1 LQHDIGKPPS
11 NPWRVLFLLF
21 LANLLNFFDRTIP
34 AILNEPIRHEW
45 DLNDLQLGIIAAA
58 FTVVYAVAGLPL
70 GRLADRGSR
79 KKVMGWGIAVW
90 SGFTAA
96 NAFAWSF
103 GSFLVARMGVGVG
116 EASYA
121 PAASSLIGDLFP
133 AERRSRALG
142 IFMLGLP
149 MGLMLAFFTVGPMVA
164 AFGDW
169 RAPFVVAALPG
180 LVLAAMMFLVREP
193 ERGAS
198 EKVRGA
204 GAAGAST
211 AVGEHTAAV
220 ESTAAVENVEG
231 VRLAAAKAAV
241 AGPMRSVLGTRT
253 ILWLILSGIT
263 VNFSA
268 YAGNGFLVP
277 MIQRYFGLELT
288 AAAVTTGF
296 IVGVTGLVGLTAGG
310 WVADAVYQ
318 RSERGRLV
326 FGAGSLVAAALAT
339 AAALASGRESVAL
352 FAALFGLGWLAQ
364 YSYYT
369 SVYPAIQDVVEPR
382 LRATAVALYFAGM
395 YLLGGAFGP
404 VVVGGLSDALARS
417 AMAAAGATEMTDAFR
432 AVGLHDAMFLIP
444 VTLLLTAVFVFLASR
459 SFAADARRMQGRLA
473 ESARGTG

>member
-1 LQHDIGKPPS
+1 MLHISERQTS
-11 NPWRVLFLLF
+11 NGWRVLALLF

-34 AILNEPIRHEW
+34 AILNEPIRIEW
-45 DLNDLQLGIIAAA
+45 GLNDLQLGIIAAA
-58 FTVVYAVAGLPL
+58 FTVIYAVAGLPL

-79 KKVMGWGIAVW
+79 KKVIGWGVAVW
-90 SGFTAA
+90 SAFTAA
-96 NAFAWSF
+96 NALAWNF

-142 IFMLGLP
+142 TFMLGLP
-149 MGLMLAFFTVGPMVA
+149 AGLIAAFFTVGPLVA

-180 LVLAAMMFLVREP
+180 FAVAGLMFLIREP
-193 ERGAS
+193 ARGAS

-204 GAAGAST
+204 
-211 AVGEHTAAV
+211 
-220 ESTAAVENVEG
+220 NVD
-231 VRLAAAKAAV
+231 V
-241 AGPMRSVLGTRT
+241 ADPIRTVLRSRT
-253 ILWLILSGIT
+253 ILWIILSGIT

-296 IVGVTGLVGLTAGG
+296 IVGVTGLVGLTVGG
-310 WVADAVYQ
+310 WVADKIYT

-326 FGAGSLVAAALAT
+326 FGAASLVVAALAT
-339 AAALASGRESVAL
+339 AAGLASGRQSVTL

-369 SVYPAIQDVVEPR
+369 SVYPAIQDVIEPR
-382 LRATAVALYFAGM
+382 LRATAVAVYFAGM

-417 AMAAAGATEMTDAFR
+417 AMAAAGASEMTDAFR
-432 AVGLHDAMFLIP
+432 AVGLHDAMYLIP
-444 VTLLLTAVFVFLASR
+444 VALLVTAVFVFLASR
-459 SFAADARRMQGRLA
+459 SFAADSLGMQQRLA
-473 ESARGTG
+473 AGTRGPLEAS

>member
-1 LQHDIGKPPS
+1 LSIGKQAS

-45 DLNDLQLGIIAAA
+45 GLNDLQLGIIAAA
-58 FTVVYAVAGLPL
+58 FTVIYAVAGLPL

-79 KKVMGWGIAVW
+79 KRVMGWGIAVW

-121 PAASSLIGDLFP
+121 PAANSLIGDLFP
-133 AERRSRALG
+133 SERRSRALG

-180 LVLAAMMFLVREP
+180 LVLAALMFLIREP

-198 EKVRGA
+198 EKVRGVGPGSA
-204 GAAGAST
+204 GAAAG
-211 AVGEHTAAV
+211 
-220 ESTAAVENVEG
+220 
-231 VRLAAAKAAV
+231 AAAGGSPEGAGVEAAKV
-241 AGPMRSVLGTRT
+241 PAAGPVRTVLGTRT

-310 WVADAVYQ
+310 WVADAVYK

-326 FGAGSLVAAALAT
+326 FGAGSLVAAAIAT
-339 AAALASGRESVAL
+339 AAALASGRGSVTL

-369 SVYPAIQDVVEPR
+369 SVYPAIQDVIEPR

-417 AMAAAGATEMTDAFR
+417 AMAAAGVSEMTDAFR

-444 VTLLLTAVFVFLASR
+444 VTLLLTAVFVLLASR

-473 ESARGTG
+473 EGGPGTPEAV

>member
-1 LQHDIGKPPS
+1 MIHHGETPPS
-11 NPWRVLFLLF
+11 NPWRVLALLF

-45 DLNDLQLGIIAAA
+45 GLNDLQLGIIAAA
-58 FTVVYAVAGLPL
+58 FTVIYAVAGVPL

-79 KKVMGWGIAVW
+79 TKVMGWGIALW
-90 SGFTAA
+90 SAFTAA

-121 PAASSLIGDLFP
+121 PASSSLIGDLFP
-133 AERRSRALG
+133 ANQRSRALG

-149 MGLMLAFFTVGPMVA
+149 MGLMLAFFTIGPLVA

-180 LVLAAMMFLVREP
+180 LLLAALMFLVREP

-204 GAAGAST
+204 R
-211 AVGEHTAAV
+211 AAV
-220 ESTAAVENVEG
+220 PAADPI
-231 VRLAAAKAAV
+231 RT
-241 AGPMRSVLGTRT
+241 VLRTRT
-253 ILWLILSGIT
+253 ILWIILSGIT

-277 MIQRYFGLELT
+277 MIQRYFGLPLT

-310 WVADAVYQ
+310 WVADRIYA
-318 RSERGRLV
+318 RSEHGRLV
-326 FGAGSLVAAALAT
+326 YGAGSLVVAAVAT
-339 AAALASGRESVAL
+339 AAALASGRASLTL

-364 YSYYT
+364 YGYYT
-369 SVYPAIQDVVEPR
+369 SVYPAIQDVIEPR

-404 VVVGGLSDALARS
+404 VVVGGLSDALAGT
-417 AMAAAGATEMTDAFR
+417 AMAAAGAGEMTDAFR

-444 VTLLLTAVFVFLASR
+444 VALLLTALFVFLASR
-459 SFAADARRMQGRLA
+459 SFAADSRRMQARLG
-473 ESARGTG
+473 EGARLGGS

>member
-1 LQHDIGKPPS
+1 MEHRIAKPPS

-34 AILNEPIRHEW
+34 AILNEPIRLEW
-45 DLNDLQLGIIAAA
+45 GLNDLQLGIIAAA
-58 FTVVYAVAGLPL
+58 FTVIYAVAGLPL

-79 KKVMGWGIAVW
+79 TRVMGWGIAVW
-90 SGFTAA
+90 SAFTAA

-121 PAASSLIGDLFP
+121 PAANSLIGDLFP

-180 LVLAAMMFLVREP
+180 LLLAALMFLVREP
-193 ERGAS
+193 RRGAS
-198 EKVRGA
+198 ERVRGAEAGAAAGSAEGA
-204 GAAGAST
+204 GAAG
-211 AVGEHTAAV
+211 GE
-220 ESTAAVENVEG
+220 
-231 VRLAAAKAAV
+231 AAA
-241 AGPMRSVLGTRT
+241 GPIRTVLRTRT
-253 ILWLILSGIT
+253 ILWIILSGIA
-263 VNFSA
+263 VNFAA

-277 MIQRYFGLELT
+277 MIQRYFGLDLT

-310 WVADAVYQ
+310 WVADKVYQ

-326 FGAGSLVAAALAT
+326 FGAGSLVVAALAT

-444 VTLLLTAVFVFLASR
+444 VSLLLTAVFVFLASR

-473 ESARGTG
+473 AGG

>member
-1 LQHDIGKPPS
+1 MEDPS
-11 NPWRVLFLLF
+11 ASRSSRPWRVLALLF
-21 LANLLNFFDRTIP
+21 VANLLNFFDRTIP
-34 AILNEPIRHEW
+34 AILNEPIRIQW
-45 DLNDLQLGIIAAA
+45 GLNDFQLGLIAAA
-58 FTVVYAVAGLPL
+58 FTVIYAVAGLPL

-79 KKVMGWGIAVW
+79 RQVMGWGIAVW
-90 SGFTAA
+90 SAFTAA
-96 NAFAWSF
+96 NAYAWSF

-121 PAASSLIGDLFP
+121 PAANSLIGDLFP

-142 IFMLGLP
+142 LFMLGLP
-149 MGLMLAFFTVGPMVA
+149 LGLMAAFFTIGPLVA

-180 LVLAAMMFLVREP
+180 FVVAALMFRIREP
-193 ERGAS
+193 QRGAS
-198 EKVRGA
+198 EKA
-204 GAAGAST
+204 PAAS
-211 AVGEHTAAV
+211 AVSAAAV
-220 ESTAAVENVEG
+220 QPIPAQPIRTIL
-231 VRLAAAKAAV
+231 RT
-241 AGPMRSVLGTRT
+241 PT

-310 WVADAVYQ
+310 WITDLIYK
-318 RSERGRLV
+318 RWPSGRLV
-326 FGAGSLVAAALAT
+326 YGAACLFVAALAI
-339 AAALASGRESVAL
+339 AAALASGRGSVMV
-352 FAALFGLGWLAQ
+352 FAALFGFGWLMQ

-404 VVVGGLSDALARS
+404 VVVGSLSDALAKS
-417 AMAAAGATEMTDAFR
+417 AMREAGALEMTDVFR
-432 AVGLHDAMFLIP
+432 AAGLHDAMYLIP
-444 VTLLLTAVFVFLASR
+444 VTLFLTAILVFLASR
-459 SFAADARRMQGRLA
+459 TFAEDARRMG
-473 ESARGTG
+473 SS

>member
-1 LQHDIGKPPS
+1 MTTDRSAAPPS
-11 NPWRVLFLLF
+11 SPWRVLALLF

-34 AILNEPIRHEW
+34 AILNEPIRIEW
-45 DLNDLQLGIIAAA
+45 GLNDLQLGIIAAA
-58 FTVVYAVAGLPL
+58 FTVIYAVAGLPL

-79 KKVMGWGIAVW
+79 KRVIGWGVAVW
-90 SGFTAA
+90 SAFTAA
-96 NAFAWSF
+96 NALAWNF

-121 PAASSLIGDLFP
+121 PASSSLIGDLFP
-133 AERRSRALG
+133 AKRRSRALG

-149 MGLMLAFFTVGPMVA
+149 AGLIAAFFTVGPLVA

-180 LVLAAMMFLVREP
+180 FVVAGLMFLIREP
-193 ERGAS
+193 ARGAS

-204 GAAGAST
+204 NADVSD
-211 AVGEHTAAV
+211 
-220 ESTAAVENVEG
+220 
-231 VRLAAAKAAV
+231 
-241 AGPMRSVLGTRT
+241 PMRTVLRTRT
-253 ILWLILSGIT
+253 ILWIILSGIT

-310 WVADAVYQ
+310 WLADKVYE

-326 FGAGSLVAAALAT
+326 LGAASLVVAALAT
-339 AAALASGRESVAL
+339 AAGLASGRQSVTL

-364 YSYYT
+364 YGYYT

-382 LRATAVALYFAGM
+382 LRATAVAVYFAGM

-404 VVVGGLSDALARS
+404 VVVGGLSDALASS
-417 AMAAAGATEMTDAFR
+417 AMTAAGASEMTDAFR
-432 AVGLHDAMFLIP
+432 AVGLHDAMYLIP
-444 VTLLLTAVFVFLASR
+444 VALLATAVFVFLASR
-459 SFAADARRMQGRLA
+459 SFAADSLAMQRRLA
-473 ESARGTG
+473 GGARSSGAAG

>member
-1 LQHDIGKPPS
+1 
-11 NPWRVLFLLF
+11 
-21 LANLLNFFDRTIP
+21 
-34 AILNEPIRHEW
+34 
-45 DLNDLQLGIIAAA
+45 
-58 FTVVYAVAGLPL
+58 
-70 GRLADRGSR
+70 
-79 KKVMGWGIAVW
+79 MGWGIAVW

-121 PAASSLIGDLFP
+121 PAASALIGDLFP

-149 MGLMLAFFTVGPMVA
+149 MGLMLAFFTVGPLVA

-180 LVLAAMMFLVREP
+180 LVLAGLMFLIREP

-198 EKVRGA
+198 EKVRDPSTGTASAAAGA
-204 GAAGAST
+204 GAASAT
-211 AVGEHTAAV
+211 V
-220 ESTAAVENVEG
+220 
-231 VRLAAAKAAV
+231 AAA
-241 AGPMRSVLGTRT
+241 GPVRSVLGTRT

-263 VNFSA
+263 VNFAA

-310 WVADAVYQ
+310 WVADAVYR

-326 FGAGSLVAAALAT
+326 FGAGSLVAAAVAT
-339 AAALASGRESVAL
+339 AAALASGRGSVAL
-352 FAALFGLGWLAQ
+352 FAVLFGLGWLAQ

-417 AMAAAGATEMTDAFR
+417 AMTAAGATGMTDAFR

-444 VTLLLTAVFVFLASR
+444 VTLLLTALFVFLASR
-459 SFAADARRMQGRLA
+459 SFAADARRMQDRLA
-473 ESARGTG
+473 AGNA

>member
-1 LQHDIGKPPS
+1 MIHHGETPPS
-11 NPWRVLFLLF
+11 NPWRVLALLF

-34 AILNEPIRHEW
+34 AILNEPIRIEW
-45 DLNDLQLGIIAAA
+45 GLNDLQLGIIAAA
-58 FTVVYAVAGLPL
+58 FTVIYAVAGLPL

-79 KKVMGWGIAVW
+79 KKVIGWGVAVW
-90 SGFTAA
+90 SAFTAA
-96 NAFAWSF
+96 NALAWNF

-133 AERRSRALG
+133 AQRRSRALG

-149 MGLMLAFFTVGPMVA
+149 AGLMAAFFTVGPLVA

-180 LVLAAMMFLVREP
+180 LAVAGLMFLIREP

-204 GAAGAST
+204 
-211 AVGEHTAAV
+211 
-220 ESTAAVENVEG
+220 NVD
-231 VRLAAAKAAV
+231 V
-241 AGPMRSVLGTRT
+241 ADPIRTVLRTRT
-253 ILWLILSGIT
+253 ILWIILSGIT
-263 VNFSA
+263 VNSSA

-310 WVADAVYQ
+310 WVADKIYT

-326 FGAGSLVAAALAT
+326 FGAGSLVVAALAT
-339 AAALASGRESVAL
+339 AAGLDSGRQSVTL
-352 FAALFGLGWLAQ
+352 FAALFGVGWLAQ

-369 SVYPAIQDVVEPR
+369 SVYPAIQDVIEPR
-382 LRATAVALYFAGM
+382 LRATAVAVYFAGM

-404 VVVGGLSDALARS
+404 VVVGGLSDALAGS
-417 AMAAAGATEMTDAFR
+417 AMAAAGASEMTDAFR
-432 AVGLHDAMFLIP
+432 AVGLHDAMYLIP
-444 VTLLLTAVFVFLASR
+444 VALLVTAVFVFLASR
-459 SFAADARRMQGRLA
+459 SFAADSLGMQRRLA
-473 ESARGTG
+473 GGTAGTRAAS

>member
-1 LQHDIGKPPS
+1 MEHRIAKPPS

-34 AILNEPIRHEW
+34 AILNEPIRLEW
-45 DLNDLQLGIIAAA
+45 GLNDLQLGIIAAA
-58 FTVVYAVAGLPL
+58 FTVIYAVAGLPL

-79 KKVMGWGIAVW
+79 ARVMGWGIAVW
-90 SGFTAA
+90 SAFTAA
-96 NAFAWSF
+96 NAYAWSF

-121 PAASSLIGDLFP
+121 PAANSLIGDLFP

-180 LVLAAMMFLVREP
+180 LLLAALMFLVREP
-193 ERGAS
+193 RRGAS
-198 EKVRGA
+198 ERVRGA
-204 GAAGAST
+204 EAGTAEVSAVAAAGAAPT
-211 AVGEHTAAV
+211 AEAPP
-220 ESTAAVENVEG
+220 
-231 VRLAAAKAAV
+231 
-241 AGPMRSVLGTRT
+241 AGPIRTVLHTRT
-253 ILWLILSGIT
+253 ILWIILSGIA

-277 MIQRYFGLELT
+277 MIQRYFGLDLT

-310 WVADAVYQ
+310 WVADKVYQ
-318 RSERGRLV
+318 RSEHGRLV
-326 FGAGSLVAAALAT
+326 FGAGSLVVAALAT

-404 VVVGGLSDALARS
+404 VVVGGLSDALAGS

-444 VTLLLTAVFVFLASR
+444 VSLLLTAVFVFLASR
-459 SFAADARRMQGRLA
+459 SFAADARRMQARLA
-473 ESARGTG
+473 AGG

>member
-1 LQHDIGKPPS
+1 MGLAARLS
-11 NPWRVLFLLF
+11 TPWRVLFLLF

-34 AILNEPIRHEW
+34 AILNEPIRLEW
-45 DLNDLQLGIIAAA
+45 GLDDLQLGIIAAA

-79 KKVMGWGIAVW
+79 TRVMGWGIAVW
-90 SGFTAA
+90 SAFTAA
-96 NAFAWSF
+96 NAAAWSF

-149 MGLMLAFFTVGPMVA
+149 AGLMLAFFSVGPLVA

-180 LVLAAMMFLVREP
+180 FVLAAFLFVLREP

-198 EKVRGA
+198 EKVRA
-204 GAAGAST
+204 AAGA
-211 AVGEHTAAV
+211 E
-220 ESTAAVENVEG
+220 
-231 VRLAAAKAAV
+231 V
-241 AGPMRSVLGTRT
+241 ADPVRSVLRTRT

-263 VNFSA
+263 INFAA

-310 WVADAVYQ
+310 WVADRVYQ

-326 FGAGSLVAAALAT
+326 FGAASLLVAAAAT
-339 AAALASGRESVAL
+339 AAALASGRGSLVL
-352 FAALFGLGWLAQ
+352 FAVLFGLGWLAQ

-404 VVVGGLSDALARS
+404 VVVGGLSDALAES
-417 AMAAAGATEMTDAFR
+417 ARAAAGAPELTDAMR
-432 AVGLHDAMFLIP
+432 ATGLHDALFLVP
-444 VTLLLTAVFVFLASR
+444 VALLLTAVFVFFASR
-459 SFAADARRMQGRLA
+459 TFTADARRMQRRLA
-473 ESARGTG
+473 GEAPMAPAERRGR

>member
-1 LQHDIGKPPS
+1 MPPS
-11 NPWRVLFLLF
+11 SPWRVLALLF

-34 AILNEPIRHEW
+34 AILTEPIRIEW
-45 DLNDLQLGIIAAA
+45 GLNDLQLGIITAA
-58 FTVVYAVAGLPL
+58 FTLVYAVAGLPL
-70 GRLADRGSR
+70 GRLADRSSR
-79 KKVMGWGIAVW
+79 TRVMGWGIAVW
-90 SGFTAA
+90 SAFTAA
-96 NAFAWSF
+96 NAFAWNF

-121 PAASSLIGDLFP
+121 PASNSLIGDLFP

-149 MGLMLAFFTVGPMVA
+149 MGLLLAFFTVGPLVA

-180 LVLAAMMFLVREP
+180 FALAALIFFVREP

-198 EKVRGA
+198 EKV
-204 GAAGAST
+204 
-211 AVGEHTAAV
+211 HTTLVAV
-220 ESTAAVENVEG
+220 EAPI
-231 VRLAAAKAAV
+231 R
-241 AGPMRSVLGTRT
+241 RVLGTRT
-253 ILWLILSGIT
+253 ILWIILSGIT

-296 IVGVTGLVGLTAGG
+296 IVGVTGLIGLTAGG
-310 WVADAVYQ
+310 WVADAVYL

-326 FGAGSLVAAALAT
+326 FGAVSLIVAAIAT
-339 AAALASGRESVAL
+339 AAALRSGRESVTL
-352 FAALFGLGWLAQ
+352 FACLFGLGWLAQ

-382 LRATAVALYFAGM
+382 LRATAIALYFAGM

-404 VVVGGLSDALARS
+404 VVVGGLSDALAKS
-417 AMAAAGATEMTDAFR
+417 AAAAAGAGEATDAFR
-432 AVGLHDAMFLIP
+432 AMGLHGAMYLIP
-444 VTLLLTAVFVFLASR
+444 VALVLTALFVFLASR
-459 SFAADARRMQGRLA
+459 TFTEDSRRMQQRLA
-473 ESARGTG
+473 GGDS

>member
-1 LQHDIGKPPS
+1 MEDS
-11 NPWRVLFLLF
+11 SASRATSPWRILALLF
-21 LANLLNFFDRTIP
+21 VANLLNFFDRTIP
-34 AILNEPIRHEW
+34 AILNERIRIQW
-45 DLNDLQLGIIAAA
+45 GLNDLQLGLVAAA

-79 KKVMGWGIAVW
+79 KKVMGWGVAVW
-90 SGFTAA
+90 SAFTAA

-121 PAASSLIGDLFP
+121 PAANSLIGDLFP

-142 IFMLGLP
+142 LFMLGLP
-149 MGLMLAFFTVGPMVA
+149 LGLMAAFFTIGPLVA

-180 LVLAAMMFLVREP
+180 LLVAALMFRIREP
-193 ERGAS
+193 QRGAS
-198 EKVRGA
+198 ERGKV
-204 GAAGAST
+204 ASV
-211 AVGEHTAAV
+211 ASV
-220 ESTAAVENVEG
+220 
-231 VRLAAAKAAV
+231 AAAR
-241 AGPMRSVLGTRT
+241 PMRKILRTRT

-310 WVADAVYQ
+310 WLTDLIYKRWA
-318 RSERGRLV
+318 SGRLV
-326 FGAGSLVAAALAT
+326 YGAACLLAAALAT
-339 AAALASGRESVAL
+339 GAALASGPGSVTL
-352 FAALFGLGWLAQ
+352 FAALFGFGWLLQ

-404 VVVGGLSDALARS
+404 LVVGGLSDALAKS
-417 AMAAAGATEMTDAFR
+417 AMRAAGAPEMTDAFR
-432 AVGLHDAMFLIP
+432 AAGLHDAMFLIP
-444 VTLLLTAVFVFLASR
+444 VTLFLTALLVFLASR
-459 SFAADARRMQGRLA
+459 SFAEDARRMREQLQ
-473 ESARGTG
+473 ES

>member
-1 LQHDIGKPPS
+1 MEHRIAKPPS

-34 AILNEPIRHEW
+34 AILNEPIRLEW
-45 DLNDLQLGIIAAA
+45 GLNDLQLGVITAA
-58 FTVVYAVAGLPL
+58 FTVIYAVAGLPL

-79 KKVMGWGIAVW
+79 ARVMGWGIAVW
-90 SGFTAA
+90 SAFTAA
-96 NAFAWSF
+96 NAYAWSF

-121 PAASSLIGDLFP
+121 PAANSLIGDLFP

-149 MGLMLAFFTVGPMVA
+149 MWLMLAFFTVGPMVA

-180 LVLAAMMFLVREP
+180 LLLAALMFLVREP
-193 ERGAS
+193 RRGAS
-198 EKVRGA
+198 ERVRGAEATA
-204 GAAGAST
+204 GAAGA
-211 AVGEHTAAV
+211 AA
-220 ESTAAVENVEG
+220 EG
-231 VRLAAAKAAV
+231 SEAAA
-241 AGPMRSVLGTRT
+241 GPIRTVLRTRT
-253 ILWLILSGIT
+253 ILWIILSGVA
-263 VNFSA
+263 VNFAA

-277 MIQRYFGLELT
+277 MIQRYFGLALT

-310 WVADAVYQ
+310 WVVDKVYQ

-326 FGAGSLVAAALAT
+326 FGAGSLVVAALAT

-395 YLLGGAFGP
+395 YRWAAP
-404 VVVGGLSDALARS
+404 SARS
-417 AMAAAGATEMTDAFR
+417 WSA
-432 AVGLHDAMFLIP
+432 
-444 VTLLLTAVFVFLASR
+444 ASR
-459 SFAADARRMQGRLA
+459 TPWPARRWPPPAPPR
-473 ESARGTG
+473 

>member
-1 LQHDIGKPPS
+1 MPS
-11 NPWRVLFLLF
+11 TNPWRVLALLF
-21 LANLLNFFDRTIP
+21 FANLLNFYDRTIP
-34 AILNEPIRHEW
+34 AILTEPIRLEW
-45 DLNDLQLGIIAAA
+45 GLNDLQLGIITAA
-58 FTVVYAVAGLPL
+58 FTLVYAVAGLPL
-70 GRLADRGSR
+70 GRLSDRSSR
-79 KKVMGWGIAVW
+79 KRVMGWGIAVW
-90 SGFTAA
+90 SAFTAA
-96 NAFAWSF
+96 NAFAWNF
-103 GSFLVARMGVGVG
+103 GSFLVSRMGVGVG

-121 PAASSLIGDLFP
+121 PASNSLIGDLFP

-149 MGLMLAFFTVGPMVA
+149 MGLLLAFFTVGPLVA

-180 LVLAAMMFLVREP
+180 FALAALMFFIREP

-198 EKVRGA
+198 ERIRTVDVEV
-204 GAAGAST
+204 AAPI
-211 AVGEHTAAV
+211 
-220 ESTAAVENVEG
+220 
-231 VRLAAAKAAV
+231 R
-241 AGPMRSVLGTRT
+241 RVLGTRT
-253 ILWLILSGIT
+253 ILWIILSGIT

-310 WVADAVYQ
+310 WVADKVYQ

-326 FGAGSLVAAALAT
+326 FGAGSLVVAAIAT
-339 AAALASGRESVAL
+339 TAGLASGRESVTL
-352 FAALFGLGWLAQ
+352 FASLFGLGWLAQ

-382 LRATAVALYFAGM
+382 LRATAIALYFAGM

-404 VVVGGLSDALARS
+404 VVVGGLSDALAKS
-417 AMAAAGATEMTDAFR
+417 AAAAAGAPAMTDAFR
-432 AVGLHDAMFLIP
+432 AVGLHDAMYLIP
-444 VTLLLTAVFVFLASR
+444 VALVLTALFVFLASR
-459 SFAADARRMQGRLA
+459 TFTEDSRRMQQRLA
-473 ESARGTG
+473 AGRVGPGSPS

>member
-1 LQHDIGKPPS
+1 MENGTGSQAVH
-11 NPWRVLFLLF
+11 PWRVLALLF
-21 LANLLNFFDRTIP
+21 VANLLNFFDRTIP
-34 AILNEPIRHEW
+34 AILNEPIRIEW
-45 DLNDLQLGIIAAA
+45 SLDDLQLGVIAAA
-58 FTVVYAVAGLPL
+58 FTVIYAIAGLPL

-79 KKVMGWGIAVW
+79 KKVMGWGVAVW

-121 PAASSLIGDLFP
+121 PASSSLIGDLFP

-149 MGLMLAFFTVGPMVA
+149 FGLMAAFFTVGPIVA

-180 LVLAAMMFLVREP
+180 LVVAALLFLIREP

-198 EKVRGA
+198 EKVRR
-204 GAAGAST
+204 S
-211 AVGEHTAAV
+211 
-220 ESTAAVENVEG
+220 
-231 VRLAAAKAAV
+231 AAAPPV
-241 AGPMRSVLGTRT
+241 ARPARTVLRTRT
-253 ILWLILSGIT
+253 ILWIILSGVT
-263 VNFSA
+263 VNFAA

-296 IVGVTGLVGLTAGG
+296 IVGVTGLFGLTAGG
-310 WVADAVYQ
+310 WVADSIYR

-326 FGAGSLVAAALAT
+326 FGAGSLVVAALAT
-339 AAALASGRESVAL
+339 AAALATGRQSITL

-364 YSYYT
+364 YGYYT

-404 VVVGGLSDALARS
+404 VVVGALSDRLAGA
-417 AMAAAGATEMTDAFR
+417 AMAAAGAPAMTDAFR

-444 VTLLLTAVFVFLASR
+444 VSLLLTAVFVFFASR
-459 SFAADARRMQGRLA
+459 SFDADARRMQEGLA
-473 ESARGTG
+473 EAGRA

>member
-1 LQHDIGKPPS
+1 
-11 NPWRVLFLLF
+11 
-21 LANLLNFFDRTIP
+21 
-34 AILNEPIRHEW
+34 
-45 DLNDLQLGIIAAA
+45 
-58 FTVVYAVAGLPL
+58 
-70 GRLADRGSR
+70 
-79 KKVMGWGIAVW
+79 
-90 SGFTAA
+90 
-96 NAFAWSF
+96 
-103 GSFLVARMGVGVG
+103 
-116 EASYA
+116 
-121 PAASSLIGDLFP
+121 
-133 AERRSRALG
+133 
-142 IFMLGLP
+142 
-149 MGLMLAFFTVGPMVA
+149 MLAFFTVGPLVA

-180 LVLAAMMFLVREP
+180 LVLAALMFLVREP

-198 EKVRGA
+198 EKMRGA
-204 GAAGAST
+204 GPWTATAAASESAEAASAEAAKVPATVAAKVAAAGP
-211 AVGEHTAAV
+211 
-220 ESTAAVENVEG
+220 
-231 VRLAAAKAAV
+231 VRT
-241 AGPMRSVLGTRT
+241 VLGTRT

-310 WVADAVYQ
+310 WVADKVYQ
-318 RSERGRLV
+318 RSEHGRLV
-326 FGAGSLVAAALAT
+326 FGAGSLVVAALAT
-339 AAALASGRESVAL
+339 AAALASGRESVVL

-444 VTLLLTAVFVFLASR
+444 VSLLLTAVFVFLASR

-473 ESARGTG
+473 AGG

>member
-1 LQHDIGKPPS
+1 
-11 NPWRVLFLLF
+11 VLLLLF
-21 LANLLNFFDRTIP
+21 AANLLNFFDRTIP

-45 DLNDLQLGIIAAA
+45 GLNDLQLGIIAAA

-149 MGLMLAFFTVGPMVA
+149 TGLMLAFFTVGPLVA

-180 LVLAAMMFLVREP
+180 LVLAGLMFRIREP

-198 EKVRGA
+198 EKVRGVGTGSA
-204 GAAGAST
+204 SAAAGGSPEGA
-211 AVGEHTAAV
+211 GV
-220 ESTAAVENVEG
+220 EAGTV
-231 VRLAAAKAAV
+231 AAA
-241 AGPMRSVLGTRT
+241 GPVRTVLGTRT

-310 WVADAVYQ
+310 WVADAVYK

-326 FGAGSLVAAALAT
+326 FGAGSLIAAAVAT
-339 AAALASGRESVAL
+339 AAALASGRGSVTL

-404 VVVGGLSDALARS
+404 VVVGGLSDALAQS
-417 AMAAAGATEMTDAFR
+417 AMAAAGAAEMTDAFR

-444 VTLLLTAVFVFLASR
+444 VTLLLTALFVFLASR
-459 SFAADARRMQGRLA
+459 SFAADARRMQARLA
-473 ESARGTG
+473 AGGLR

>member
-1 LQHDIGKPPS
+1 MEHRIAKPPS

-34 AILNEPIRHEW
+34 AILNEPIRLEW
-45 DLNDLQLGIIAAA
+45 GLNDLQLGVITAA
-58 FTVVYAVAGLPL
+58 FTVIYAVAGLPL

-79 KKVMGWGIAVW
+79 ARVMGWGIAVW
-90 SGFTAA
+90 SAFTAA
-96 NAFAWSF
+96 NAYAWSF
-103 GSFLVARMGVGVG
+103 GSFQVARMGVGVG

-121 PAASSLIGDLFP
+121 PAANSLIGDLFP

-180 LVLAAMMFLVREP
+180 LLLAALMFLVREP
-193 ERGAS
+193 RRGAS
-198 EKVRGA
+198 ERVRGA
-204 GAAGAST
+204 GAAEAAETGAAAA
-211 AVGEHTAAV
+211 AVG
-220 ESTAAVENVEG
+220 
-231 VRLAAAKAAV
+231 AAAGAAETGAPA
-241 AGPMRSVLGTRT
+241 AGPVHSVLRTRT
-253 ILWLILSGIT
+253 ILWIILSGVA
-263 VNFSA
+263 VNFAA

-310 WVADAVYQ
+310 WVADKVYQ
-318 RSERGRLV
+318 RSEHGRLV
-326 FGAGSLVAAALAT
+326 FGAGSLVVAALAT

-444 VTLLLTAVFVFLASR
+444 VSLLLTAVFVFLASR

-473 ESARGTG
+473 AGG

>member
-1 LQHDIGKPPS
+1 MGDDGDRRPSKPG
-11 NPWRVLFLLF
+11 RVLALLF
-21 LANLLNFFDRTIP
+21 VANLLNFFDRTIP
-34 AILNEPIRHEW
+34 AILNEPIRVEW
-45 DLNDLQLGIIAAA
+45 GLNDLQLGIIAAA
-58 FTVVYAVAGLPL
+58 FTLVYAVAGLPL

-79 KKVMGWGIAVW
+79 KKVMAWGISIW

-96 NAFAWSF
+96 NAMAWSF

-121 PAASSLIGDLFP
+121 PASSSLIGDLFP

-149 MGLMLAFFTVGPMVA
+149 MGLMLAFFTVGPIAV
-164 AFGDW
+164 AFGSW
-169 RAPFVVAALPG
+169 RAPFLVAALPG
-180 LVLAAMMFLVREP
+180 FLVAGLMLLVREP

-204 GAAGAST
+204 D
-211 AVGEHTAAV
+211 V
-220 ESTAAVENVEG
+220 
-231 VRLAAAKAAV
+231 AV
-241 AGPMRSVLGTRT
+241 AEPVRTVLRTPT
-253 ILWLILSGIT
+253 ILWIILSGIT
-263 VNFSA
+263 VNFAA

-310 WVADAVYQ
+310 WVADAVYE
-318 RSERGRLV
+318 RSEHGRLV
-326 FGAGSLVAAALAT
+326 YGAGSLVLAAVAT
-339 AAALASGRESVAL
+339 AAALATERRSVTL
-352 FAALFGLGWLAQ
+352 FAVLFGLGWLAQ
-364 YSYYT
+364 YGYYT
-369 SVYPAIQDVVEPR
+369 SVYPAIQDVVAPR

-417 AMAAAGATEMTDAFR
+417 AMAAAGAGEITDGFR
-432 AVGLHDAMFLIP
+432 AVGLHDAMYLVP
-444 VTLLLTAVFVFLASR
+444 VALLLTAVFVFLASR
-459 SFAADARRMQGRLA
+459 TFADDSRRMQARLA
-473 ESARGTG
+473 AGGSPPPQPK

>member
-1 LQHDIGKPPS
+1 
-11 NPWRVLFLLF
+11 
-21 LANLLNFFDRTIP
+21 
-34 AILNEPIRHEW
+34 
-45 DLNDLQLGIIAAA
+45 
-58 FTVVYAVAGLPL
+58 
-70 GRLADRGSR
+70 
-79 KKVMGWGIAVW
+79 
-90 SGFTAA
+90 
-96 NAFAWSF
+96 
-103 GSFLVARMGVGVG
+103 
-116 EASYA
+116 
-121 PAASSLIGDLFP
+121 
-133 AERRSRALG
+133 
-142 IFMLGLP
+142 
-149 MGLMLAFFTVGPMVA
+149 MGLMLAFFTVGPLVA

-180 LVLAAMMFLVREP
+180 LVLAGLMFLIREP

-204 GAAGAST
+204 GATAVAST
-211 AVGEHTAAV
+211 AKAV
-220 ESTAAVENVEG
+220 
-231 VRLAAAKAAV
+231 V

-310 WVADAVYQ
+310 WVADAVYK

-326 FGAGSLVAAALAT
+326 FGAGSLVLAAVAT
-339 AAALASGRESVAL
+339 AAALASGRGSVTL

-404 VVVGGLSDALARS
+404 VVVGGLSDALAQS
-417 AMAAAGATEMTDAFR
+417 AMAGAGATGMTDAFR

-444 VTLLLTAVFVFLASR
+444 VTLLLTALFVYLASR
-459 SFAADARRMQGRLA
+459 SFAADARRMQDRLA
-473 ESARGTG
+473 GGGNA